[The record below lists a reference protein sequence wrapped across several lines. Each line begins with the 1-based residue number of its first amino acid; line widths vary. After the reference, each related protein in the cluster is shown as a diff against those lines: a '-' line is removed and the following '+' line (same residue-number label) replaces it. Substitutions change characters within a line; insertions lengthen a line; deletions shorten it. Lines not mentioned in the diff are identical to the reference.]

1 MVVTKFEKGPVG
13 RWRLQRFAVQLNFH
27 PYDTLALLVQK
38 VSSVRGVHHWC
49 RWVNNR
55 AKSCRQRRGIE
66 IGVLAG
72 AVLGGVISR
81 LAFGLG
87 LAFISIYQLEP
98 PLG

>member
-1 MVVTKFEKGPVG
+1 MEPRK
-13 RWRLQRFAVQLNFH
+13 
-27 PYDTLALLVQK
+27 
-38 VSSVRGVHHWC
+38 
-49 RWVNNR
+49 
-55 AKSCRQRRGIE
+55 RRGIG
-66 IGVLAG
+66 IGALVG